1 MIAKD
6 TLEYVVRA
14 KTGWSDEE
22 KRIIGWYIGYI
33 EKNNVYYFANCIQ
46 SPDLDNTE
54 LQEQELKLHIEYW
67 TT

>member
-22 KRIIGWYIGYI
+22 K
-33 EKNNVYYFANCIQ
+33 
-46 SPDLDNTE
+46 E
-54 LQEQELKLHIEYW
+54 LLVGIFV
-67 TT
+67 T